1 MGETGQKGV
10 TRQPD
15 WLFHTPEHV
24 ARLVRRSVGSRR
36 FLVYGSLVLHAL
48 HLAYRWAP
56 GLLRAV
62 LAAVTRGQIRERAGR
77 PA

>member
-1 MGETGQKGV
+1 MGEAGQKDV

-15 WLFHTPEHV
+15 RLFHTPEHV

-36 FLVYGSLVLHAL
+36 FLVYGSALLHVL

-56 GLLRAV
+56 GLMRTV
-62 LAAVTRGQIRERAGR
+62 LARTTRDQQRSRSGRA
-77 PA
+77 A